1 VDLDEAVRSKLATNA
16 LKYPA
21 DRARGNAKKY
31 LDL

>member
-1 VDLDEAVRSKLATNA
+1 VRSKLAANA

-31 LDL
+31 SEL